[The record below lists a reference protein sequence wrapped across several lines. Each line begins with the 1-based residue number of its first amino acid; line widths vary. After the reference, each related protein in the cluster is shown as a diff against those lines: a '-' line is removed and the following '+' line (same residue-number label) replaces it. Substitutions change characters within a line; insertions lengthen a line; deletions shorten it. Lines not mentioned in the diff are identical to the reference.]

1 MSDPSPIT
9 SDLSNYQNLQKQ
21 LFRFCT
27 VNPPENFLLI
37 KPTFLKGD
45 VWESFTWKHSTYKV
59 YNLCIAATVPL
70 MYNLWQKSMHA
81 SNLYA

>member
-1 MSDPSPIT
+1 MLDPSPIT
-9 SDLSNYQNLQKQ
+9 SDLSNYQNVQKQ

-45 VWESFTWKHSTYKV
+45 V
-59 YNLCIAATVPL
+59 
-70 MYNLWQKSMHA
+70 
-81 SNLYA
+81 